1 MNLNYNQF
9 IRNLA
14 GIVGLTGVSLLITLP
29 SGAKEALNPHPSI
42 FSETPYNRSQPIE
55 VNSQY
60 NDAQPGL
67 ETSKGNKRQKPGTAP
82 KSGNSPLNPR
92 PSIFNEP
99 RYNRGNRTAPTPSNP
114 PEATPTTPSTE
125 TPSTTEPT
133 PSNPSTG
140 TPSTTEPTNKP
151 ATSGTT
157 NTQGK
162 NLVAIIAEAKGSFS
176 ILKEALKAAGL
187 TETLQ
192 GKDNFTIFAPTDA
205 AFKKLPADALRDLLK
220 PENKEVL
227 VKLLTYHVV
236 SGTVLSSD
244 LKSGQVKSIEGGDI
258 NVKVDDKTG
267 VSVNDAQVI
276 QPDIKGS
283 NGVIH
288 AINQVILPPD
298 L

>member
-258 NVKVDDKTG
+258 SVKVDDKTG

-276 QPDIKGS
+276 QADIKGS